1 MPIDTAQNTIQNPY
15 TPIADRWRNA
25 TRDWKRDAAKQATIA
40 GAEFDADL
48 ALLDYQ
54 NLYNDPTA
62 KAERM
67 RAAGLNP
74 DLVGLDGAGDSAG
87 MSGVTGSSGI
97 SAGPN
102 YLDRVNSLLANSQNV
117 VSSAFDIY
125 EQLQGIRSRA
135 LENDIRG
142 INLDNLIRNR
152 AIDFVSDA
160 PDFTDYPDKTE
171 YAYSEF
177 DGPQLSK
184 RSKMRYNSLKS
195 SILNSQKG
203 LTLRNKTMSDFAK
216 SRYDLAT
223 IQGNNFYSADYDDM
237 LGAIKTWNSFLN
249 QVEKRSQL
257 AKYAKDKY
265 FKDYYQNS
273 NGTLDATRDSNIK
286 KFEYEQKKFD
296 KFLVDQKKSLYGQ
309 LGKYGLFG
317 QIMLMSIENGQFG
330 QMVQGVGSGISDLV
344 GNLLFKKFNLGRY
357 FNPKQI

>member
-1 MPIDTAQNTIQNPY
+1 MATAQDTIQNPY
-15 TPIADRWRNA
+15 KPIADKWNDA
-25 TRDWKRDAAKQATIA
+25 FKSWKRDAAKQATIA

-54 NLYNDPTA
+54 NQYNDPTA

-87 MSGVTGSSGI
+87 LSGVTGSSGI

-125 EQLQGIRSRA
+125 EQLQGIRSRSID
-135 LENDIRG
+135 NDIRG
-142 INLDNLIRNR
+142 MNLDNLIRQR

-177 DGPQLSK
+177 DGPQISK
-184 RSKMRYNSLKS
+184 RSKMRYNALKS

-216 SRYDLAT
+216 SRYDLAS

-237 LGAIKTWNSFLN
+237 LGAIKTWNNFLN

-265 FKDYYQNS
+265 TKDYYQNS
-273 NGTLDATRDSNIK
+273 NGVLDATDDRNLKSMQVQQK
-286 KFEYEQKKFD
+286 EFE
-296 KFLVDQKKSLYGQ
+296 KFLVDQKRSLYGK
-309 LGKYGLFG
+309 LNKYGLFG
-317 QIMLMSIENGQFG
+317 QIMLMGIENGQFG

-344 GNLLFKKFNLGRY
+344 GNLLFKKFNLGNY
-357 FNPKQI
+357 FKPTKI